1 MYVLIVVTHN
11 LGSLM
16 RTNIVID
23 DNLMNLAL
31 QVSLLKTKKD
41 VVEEALKLLIQTKKQ
56 AKLKE
61 YKGILKWE
69 GDISEMRTDK

>member
-1 MYVLIVVTHN
+1 MCVLIVVTHN

>member
-1 MYVLIVVTHN
+1 
-11 LGSLM
+11 M

>member
-1 MYVLIVVTHN
+1 VYVLIVVTHN